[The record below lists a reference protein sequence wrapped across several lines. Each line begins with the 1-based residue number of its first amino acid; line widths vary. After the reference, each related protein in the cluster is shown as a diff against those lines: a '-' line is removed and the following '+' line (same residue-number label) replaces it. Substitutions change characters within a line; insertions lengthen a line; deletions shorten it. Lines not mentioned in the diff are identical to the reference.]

1 MFNSNYKHTYFDQ
14 SYWFVFVSEENLLKQ
29 VTSVGVVAVVSE
41 EQDLQV
47 EAGHQ

>member
-14 SYWFVFVSEENLLKQ
+14 SYWFVFVSEANLLKQ
-29 VTSVGVVAVVSE
+29 VTFLEVVAVVGV